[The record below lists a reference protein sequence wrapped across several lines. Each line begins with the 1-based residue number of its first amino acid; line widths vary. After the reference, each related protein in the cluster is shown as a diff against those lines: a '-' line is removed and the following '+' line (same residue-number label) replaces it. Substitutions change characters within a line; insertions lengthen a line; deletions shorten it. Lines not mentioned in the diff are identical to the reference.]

1 MISSDYLLLI
11 SVAKPSKFEGF
22 QTPMVWPLDP
32 ASPTTSGVWPN
43 AFVNFRGILRGKKN
57 NIEYYSY
64 SCGLWTTTSAAFL
77 KPRIRMNSEFRP
89 GRWLRHC
96 WLFTTPKK
104 IRYMK
109 SPTKIA
115 SGPQCQ
121 IPPSNHPW
129 KQAASYD
136 FGKSSS
142 RWIDFFPLTYS
153 SRAYQISLRH
163 FPRPSMFPRGWRYKL
178 CWMIGT
184 PHHYLPQQLRHGSAL
199 GSNPPSWKSGV
210 SHNFQAQNPCKWS
223 LHPGNHG

>member
-1 MISSDYLLLI
+1 MNHYFSCF
-11 SVAKPSKFEGF
+11 PE
-22 QTPMVWPLDP
+22 
-32 ASPTTSGVWPN
+32 TT
-43 AFVNFRGILRGKKN
+43 
-57 NIEYYSY
+57 
-64 SCGLWTTTSAAFL
+64 
-77 KPRIRMNSEFRP
+77 NSEFI
-89 GRWLRHC
+89 GRWLWHC

-199 GSNPPSWKSGV
+199 GSNPPSWKLGV
-210 SHNFQAQNPCKWS
+210 SHNFQAQNPVNDLYIPEIMAKSEQHSNRLVFQDTHSS
-223 LHPGNHG
+223 LNRSFLTGYPLVMSK